1 MLIRKITSSGFTF
14 TSEINGLKAPCLQ
27 WQETDD
33 CIYFLPLSM
42 LSDNGNATIGENEIR
57 VPFECIYL
65 LSDID
70 IKLLDVPPYYNKGIR
85 LLSDGTLKD
94 AEFKYKIELVTSVP
108 NGDLIPF
115 DRIGNVVDTPSGK
128 YLLHEGQY
136 RLYEMVDGFNQT
148 ESDKK
153 DLSFNLRT
161 FANIKAQ
168 ARACGCHLDSYL
180 ENENIYAPESIK
192 LSVNKDADGI
202 KVLPS
207 LPIDEN
213 DSFQRSFDRS
223 RTLMPMYSVQSEE
236 GERTR
241 IIFDKEQRNQLEPL
255 KQRKCRFNTQEE
267 IRDFIEHPTQYFDPD
282 IFDLSEI
289 YSDRVIEIG
298 IYKPKF
304 YPFISPYRSTWIVG
318 AEIETPENGTTKIEI
333 ESEEELAEL
342 EELIS
347 EAEGKGMDVFP
358 FADTMICVDDAKFLV
373 DMAHEQLS
381 HPSKPINTKR
391 NGREVLIIEENAEE
405 LGFEQERPELQN
417 EGRFTLYQN
426 DYLQEDF
433 QLKPH
438 QREGIA
444 WLQHL
449 YMHHAGGCL
458 LADDM
463 GLGKTLQVLY
473 FIDWH
478 SRNNPGHKP
487 YLIVAPVSLMEN
499 WENEYARFF
508 CEPKL
513 KVNRMISSL
522 VPRQFNQ
529 RVIDA
534 MQKMDILLTSYE
546 TLRNGQLNFCA
557 VDYDIVV
564 LDEAQKI
571 KTPGTLVTNAAKALK
586 STFKVAMT
594 GTPVENT
601 LMDLWCIMDFC
612 VPGLLSNA
620 KSFAANYQTPLRN
633 PETDLEGI
641 GNEIHNTLG
650 LHFLRRVKSDV
661 AKDLPSK
668 FEVKE
673 SRDMPA
679 IQEQTYQHVINEY
692 LSGIQENMLV
702 TINQI
707 REVSE
712 HPYLYDD
719 TLHDRDLPEVM
730 ESSARLQLTSVFLEQ
745 IRQKNEK
752 VIIFSER
759 KEIQR
764 LLQRLVWERYSIV
777 AKIVNG
783 DTPSGGNAI
792 NRLSRQACI
801 DEFQKRKGFNVI
813 IMSPLAAGMGLNVTA
828 ANHVIHYS
836 RHWNPAKEEQ
846 ATDRAYRIGQTKD
859 VYVYYPMAVSPHFQ
873 AFDVTLDELLARKSH
888 LATSTIYPTEQAEVK
903 VAELG
908 ARLFASDP
916 LTH

>member
-1 MLIRKITSSGFTF
+1 MLHSRYDKHGFCF
-14 TSEINGLKAPCLQ
+14 ESIIDGQINHCFQ
-27 WQETDD
+27 WQQTDD
-33 CIYFLPLSM
+33 CIYYLPLSM
-42 LSDNGNATIGENEIR
+42 LADNGNATIGENEIR

-70 IKLLDVPPYYNKGIR
+70 MKLLDVPPYYKKGIR
-85 LLSDGTLKD
+85 LLSNGTLKESD
-94 AEFKYKIELVTSVP
+94 FKYRIELVTFVP
-108 NGDLIPF
+108 DGELIPYK
-115 DRIGNVVDTPSGK
+115 RIGNVIESPLGQS
-128 YLLHEGQY
+128 LLHDAQY
-136 RLYEMVDGFNQT
+136 RLMEMVDEFNNT
-148 ESDKK
+148 DAIKK
-153 DLSFNLRT
+153 DLTFNLRQ
-161 FANIKAQ
+161 FAVIKTLAKE
-168 ARACGCHLDSYL
+168 CGCYLDSYL
-180 ENENIYAPESIK
+180 ENENVYAPESIK
-192 LSVNKDADGI
+192 LSVNKDIDGI

-207 LPIDEN
+207 LPIEQN
-213 DSFQRSFDRS
+213 DSFQRSFEHS
-223 RTLMPMYSVQSEE
+223 RMLMPMYSVQNEE

-241 IIFDKEQRNQLEPL
+241 IIFDTEQRNQLEPL
-255 KQRKCRFNTQEE
+255 KQRKCRFSTKEE
-267 IRDFIEHPTQYFDPD
+267 IRELIEHPTQYFDPD
-282 IFDLSEI
+282 LFDLSEI

-304 YPFISPYRSTWIVG
+304 YPFISPYRSTWIAG

-333 ESEEELAEL
+333 ETEEELAEL
-342 EELIS
+342 EELLG
-347 EAEGKGMDVFP
+347 EAEEKGMDVFP
-358 FADTMICVDDAKFLV
+358 FADTMISVDDARFLAE
-373 DMAHEQLS
+373 MAHEQLL
-381 HPSKPINTKR
+381 HPSKPINTRR

-417 EGRFTLYQN
+417 EGRYTLYQN

-499 WENEYARFF
+499 WENEYERFF
-508 CEPKL
+508 CEPRL
-513 KVNRMISSL
+513 KMNRMVSSL

-534 MQKMDILLTSYE
+534 MQMMDILLTSYE

-612 VPGLLSNA
+612 VPGLLGNA

-633 PETDLEGI
+633 PDTDLEGI
-641 GNEIHNTLG
+641 GNEIHDTLG

-661 AKDLPSK
+661 TKDLPSK

-719 TLHDRDLPEVM
+719 TLHDRDLLDVI

-745 IRQKNEK
+745 IWQKNEK

-764 LLQRLVWERYSIV
+764 LLQRLVWERYGIV

-783 DTPSGGNAI
+783 DTLSGGKTD
-792 NRLSRQACI
+792 NRHSRQACI
-801 DEFQKRKGFNVI
+801 DYFQRQNGFNVI

-888 LATSTIYPTEQAEVK
+888 LATSTIYPTEQAEIK

-908 ARLFASDP
+908 KHLFNNE
-916 LTH
+916 

>member
-1 MLIRKITSSGFTF
+1 MLHNRYDKYGFCF
-14 TSEINGLKAPCLQ
+14 ESIIDGQISQCSQ
-27 WQETDD
+27 WQDTDD
-33 CIYFLPLSM
+33 CIYYLPLSM
-42 LSDNGNATIGENEIR
+42 LADNGNATIGENEIK

-70 IKLLDVPPYYNKGIR
+70 MKLLDVPPYYNKGMR
-85 LLSDGTLKD
+85 LLSDGTLKEAD
-94 AEFKYKIELVTSVP
+94 FKYRIELVTSVP
-108 NGDLIPF
+108 DGELIQF
-115 DRIGNVVDTPSGK
+115 KRVGNVIESPSGRS
-128 YLLHEGQY
+128 LLHDAQY
-136 RLYEMVDGFNQT
+136 RLMEKVDEFNNT
-148 ESDKK
+148 DAIMK
-153 DLSFNLRT
+153 DLAFNLRQ
-161 FANIKAQ
+161 FAVIKAL
-168 ARACGCHLDSYL
+168 AKECGCYLDSYL
-180 ENENIYAPESIK
+180 ENENVYAPESIK
-192 LSVNKDADGI
+192 LSVNKDIDGI

-207 LPIDEN
+207 LPIEQN
-213 DSFQRSFDRS
+213 DSFQRSFERS
-223 RTLMPMYSVQSEE
+223 RMLMPMYSVQNEE

-241 IIFDKEQRNQLEPL
+241 IIFDTEQRNQLEPL
-255 KQRKCRFNTQEE
+255 KQRKCRFNTKEE

-282 IFDLSEI
+282 LFDLSEI

-304 YPFISPYRSTWIVG
+304 YPFISPYRSTWIAG

-333 ESEEELAEL
+333 ETEEELAEL
-342 EELIS
+342 EELID
-347 EAEGKGMDVFP
+347 EAEEKGMDVFP
-358 FADTMICVDDAKFLV
+358 FADTMISVDDAKFLA

-391 NGREVLIIEENAEE
+391 NGREVLIIEENADE

-417 EGRFTLYQN
+417 EGRYTLYEN
-426 DYLQEDF
+426 DFLLPDF

-449 YMHHAGGCL
+449 YQHHAGGCL

-499 WENEYARFF
+499 WENEYTRFF
-508 CEPKL
+508 CESRL
-513 KVNRMISSL
+513 KVSRMVSSM

-529 RVIDA
+529 KVIDV

-557 VDYDIVV
+557 VDYEIVV

-612 VPGLLSNA
+612 VPGLLGNA

-633 PETDLEGI
+633 PDTDLEGI

-673 SRDMPA
+673 SREMPA

-745 IRQKNEK
+745 IRQKDEK

-764 LLQRLVWERYSIV
+764 LLQRLVWERYNIV

-783 DTPSGGNAI
+783 DTPTGGKTE
-792 NRLSRQACI
+792 NRHSRQACI
-801 DEFQKRKGFNVI
+801 DDFQRRKGFNVI

-903 VAELG
+903 VAEMG
-908 ARLFASDP
+908 ARLFASEP
-916 LTH
+916 ST